1 MCVGFASIFLQ
12 ESQVFSSKKGPFVA
26 GKTAFVQISVYQD
39 NIVADAADA
48 LPGNDEFVMP
58 AKEAEAFAVARND
71 DGYDAAIPAV
81 HLHVTDKTE
90 AAAVADI
97 DDLFTFEGGK
107 AVPHDLTYLFIL

>member
-1 MCVGFASIFLQ
+1 M
-12 ESQVFSSKKGPFVA
+12 A

-39 NIVADAADA
+39 NIVADAADI
-48 LPGNDEFVMP
+48 LPGNDEFVVA
-58 AKEAEAFAVARND
+58 AKEAEAFAVTRND

-97 DDLFTFEGGK
+97 DDLLASEGGK